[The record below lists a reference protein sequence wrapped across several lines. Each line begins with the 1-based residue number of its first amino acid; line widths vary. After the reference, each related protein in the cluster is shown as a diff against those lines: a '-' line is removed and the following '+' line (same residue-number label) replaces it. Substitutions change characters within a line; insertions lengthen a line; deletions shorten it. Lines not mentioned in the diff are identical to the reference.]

1 VSGDELMDSELS
13 SALTLAADAL
23 FNFRAQFGVELS
35 FSRLCEIYV
44 AVQLELPMPNRGNTR
59 GFDLRSIDGTRY
71 QVKGRDA
78 TTLNV
83 DINNFDF
90 DYLVLV
96 NLSEDFRPSGMWK
109 LSAVKLKTLCAARG
123 DFRKFQLTQKAFKQ
137 DAIPIDI
144 SSLQS
149 VLTNHNAHS

>member
-1 VSGDELMDSELS
+1 MDSELS
-13 SALTLAADAL
+13 SALIFAADAL
-23 FNFRAQFGVELS
+23 LRFRAQFGVELS

-44 AVQLELPMPNRGNTR
+44 ALQLELPMPNRGNTR
-59 GFDLRSIDGTRY
+59 GFDLRGTDGTRY
-71 QVKGRDA
+71 QVKGRDV

-83 DINNFDF
+83 DINYFDF

-96 NLSEDFRPSGMWK
+96 NLSEDYRPSGMWK
-109 LSAVKLKTLCAARG
+109 VSAEKLRTLCAARG

-137 DAIPIDI
+137 TAVPIDI

-149 VLTNHNAHS
+149 LLAKDNAHP